1 MSTCYNFFTVLI
13 FVSFFIY
20 ICNRLRKS
28 KTLYHIKK
36 KNLIFFLYSLKK
48 DIITN
53 KNLLMSVNFK
63 KSGMLLMLFVALHC
77 QSQTLPFYNPK
88 LPIDQRVQ
96 DLISRLTLE
105 EKVEQMMNATPEIK
119 RLNITPYD
127 YWNEALHGVG
137 RSGTA
142 TVFPQAIGLGATF
155 DTDLALRVSS
165 AISDEARAM
174 YNVAKTKGYNKQY
187 GGLTFWTPNI
197 NIFRDP
203 RWGRGQETYGE
214 DPFLT
219 AMIGTEFVKGLQGN
233 NPNYLKTAACAK
245 HFAVHSGP
253 EKVRHEFNA
262 EVTPK
267 DLWETYLPAFQALV
281 EAKVESVMCA
291 YNSTDGEPCCA
302 NKYLITDVLRKQWGF
317 KGHVV
322 TDCGAID
329 DFYVSKDKGGHGIV
343 KTQSEAAAL
352 VLKSGVSL
360 NCGDS
365 YKSLPQAVKDGLIT
379 EKDIDKQLAILLQT
393 RFKLGLFDPMGS
405 NPYDAIAPEVVNSKA
420 HRELA
425 KEVAQKSMVLLKNNG
440 ILPLKNDLS
449 KYFVTGPN
457 AASIEV
463 LLGNYYG
470 INPNMVTILEGITAS
485 ISPASQLQYRLGAML
500 NQKSINPINYATGNA
515 GDSDVTIVVLGVS
528 STIEGEEGDSLDS
541 STAGDRL
548 DYNLPQNQIDYLK
561 ELRKTADKNPNDK
574 KPIVT
579 VITGG
584 SPMNL
589 AEVQELSDAV
599 LLAWYPGEEG
609 GTAVADILFGRTA
622 PSGKLPITFPKSLNQ
637 LPPFEDYSM
646 KGRTYRYMNEDPMY
660 PFGFGLSYTTFSYG
674 DIKVSSDRISKKD
687 NLSVSVKVTNTG
699 KVKADEVVQLYI
711 SDLVASVDVP
721 NFQLANM
728 KRITLE
734 PGEVKEVE
742 FTLTPEAFEMVNN
755 KGNRVME
762 AGDFKIYAGG
772 SSPMKRS
779 FELGAPKMAEV
790 LVTLK

>member
-1 MSTCYNFFTVLI
+1 MDTL
-13 FVSFFIY
+13 
-20 ICNRLRKS
+20 S
-28 KTLYHIKK
+28 KKISL
-36 KNLIFFLYSLKK
+36 LLLLFAFLPSR
-48 DIITN
+48 
-53 KNLLMSVNFK
+53 
-63 KSGMLLMLFVALHC
+63 
-77 QSQTLPFYNPK
+77 SQTVDKKIQALPFNNPS
-88 LPIDQRVQ
+88 LSIDERVQ

-105 EKVEQMMNATPEIK
+105 EKADQMMNGTPEIK
-119 RLNITPYD
+119 RLNIAPYD

-137 RSGTA
+137 RSGVA

-155 DTDLALRVSS
+155 DTDLAFRVSN

-174 YNVAKTKGYNKQY
+174 YNVAKAKGYNKQY

-219 AMIGTEFVKGLQGN
+219 AKIGTAFVKGLQGD

-253 EKVRHEFNA
+253 EKLRHEFNA

-267 DLWETYLPAFQALV
+267 DLWETYLPAFQTLV

-302 NKYLITDVLRKQWGF
+302 NKYLITDVLRNQWHF
-317 KGHVV
+317 EGHVV

-329 DFYVSKDKGGHGIV
+329 DFYTPKDKGGHGTV
-343 KTQSEAAAL
+343 KTQAEAAAL
-352 VLKSGVSL
+352 VMKSGVSL
-360 NCGDS
+360 NCGNS
-365 YKSLPQAVKDGLIT
+365 YKALPQAVKEGLIT
-379 EKDIDKQLAILLQT
+379 EKEIDEQLAVLLKT

-405 NPYDAIAPEVVNSKA
+405 NPYDAIPSNVVNSES
-420 HRELA
+420 HRALA
-425 KEVAQKSMVLLKNNG
+425 KEVAEKGIVLLKNNG
-440 ILPLKNDLS
+440 ILPLKNDLG

-457 AASIEV
+457 ASSIEI

-515 GDSDVTIVVLGVS
+515 KDSDVTIVVLGVS

-548 DYNLPQNQIDYLK
+548 DYNLPQNQIEYLK

-574 KPIVT
+574 KPIVA

-589 AEVQELSDAV
+589 AEVQELADAV
-599 LLAWYPGEEG
+599 LLVWYPGEEG
-609 GTAVADILFGRTA
+609 GTAVADILFGKTS
-622 PSGKLPITFPKSLNQ
+622 PSGKLPITFPKSLAQ

-646 KGRTYRYMNEDPMY
+646 KGRTYKYMNVDPMY

-674 DIKVSSDRISKKD
+674 DAKVSSKRISKKD
-687 NLSVSVKVTNTG
+687 NLVVSVKVTNSG
-699 KVKADEVVQLYI
+699 KVKSDEVVQLYV
-711 SDLVASVDVP
+711 SDLMASVDVP

-734 PGEVKEVE
+734 PGESTEVS
-742 FTLTPEAFEMVNN
+742 FQLTPKAFEIIKND
-755 KGNRVME
+755 GSRVIE
-762 AGDFKIYAGG
+762 SGDFKIYVGG

-779 FELGAPKMAEV
+779 FELGAPKMSEV
-790 LVTLK
+790 VIAVK